1 MGRIPLSAPASVR
14 TVQPGKARWVYLLL
28 SFVMNIM
35 LGSAYSWSVFTL
47 PLKEV
52 YGATT
57 FTAMLPFAVALATF
71 SLGMVFAGR
80 FVDRHGPRK
89 VAMLGGAL
97 VSVGYMLSF
106 FMDKT
111 GLPIPT
117 LILTYGVVMGLGIGF
132 SYNPPIPTATRWF
145 PDRKGLATGFVVMGY
160 GLSPLFTAP
169 LASALI
175 EWYGVPTTFL
185 VMGVLFLAV
194 LVPLGS
200 LLRFPPPDWKAP
212 EPKGK
217 SKRTWT
223 PLAELETKAV
233 ARTPAFWSVWL
244 LYAVGT
250 AGGFM
255 VIGNAKPIAGEIGGA
270 AAALAII
277 AVQVLAVFNSIG
289 RPLFGRSADVYGPRR
304 TLLVMYLVLLGSL
317 GLLAVSTSVVPVFA
331 GIAITGM
338 VFGGFLAVMPAIA
351 VYFFGQKH
359 LGSNYGLLFTG
370 YGTGALIATF
380 AAGPLRDAFGS
391 YVPAF
396 YVGIALS
403 ALGFAISVLLR
414 PPRPAAA
421 RMESAKAPTRA

>member
-1 MGRIPLSAPASVR
+1 MKPEK
-14 TVQPGKARWVYLLL
+14 TRWVYLLL

-35 LGSAYSWSVFTL
+35 LGSAYSWSIFTT
-47 PLKEV
+47 PLKED

-89 VAMLGGAL
+89 IAMLGGVL
-97 VSVGYMLSF
+97 VSAGYMLSF
-106 FMDKT
+106 LVDKT
-111 GLPIPT
+111 GYPIPT

-169 LASALI
+169 LAKSLI
-175 EWYGVPTTFL
+175 GSHGVPTTFL
-185 VMGVLFLAV
+185 LMGVLFLFI

-200 LLRFPPPDWKAP
+200 LLRFPPPGWKAP
-212 EPKGK
+212 ESRAK

-223 PLAELETKAV
+223 PIAELETKEV
-233 ARTPAFWSVWL
+233 ARSPAFWSTWL

-255 VIGNAKPIAGEIGGA
+255 VIGNASPIAGEVGHA
-270 AAALAII
+270 SAALAVV
-277 AVQVLAVFNSIG
+277 AVQVLAVFNSLG

-304 TLLVMYLVLLGSL
+304 TLLVMYVVLLGSL
-317 GLLAVSTSVVPVFA
+317 GLLAVSSSAVPVFA

-351 VYFFGQKH
+351 VYFFGQKN

-370 YGTGALIATF
+370 YGTGAIIATF

-403 ALGFAISVLLR
+403 ALGFAISVFLR
-414 PPRPAAA
+414 PPRPSAA
-421 RMESAKAPTRA
+421 RMEPTKAPFRA

>member
-1 MGRIPLSAPASVR
+1 MRPER
-14 TVQPGKARWVYLLL
+14 TRWVYLLL

-35 LGSAYSWSVFTL
+35 LGSAYSWSVFTT
-47 PLKEV
+47 PLKED

-89 VAMLGGAL
+89 VAMLGGVL
-97 VSVGYMLSF
+97 VAAGYMLSF
-106 FMDKT
+106 LVDKT
-111 GLPIPT
+111 GYPLPT

-132 SYNPPIPTATRWF
+132 CYNPPIPTAARWF

-169 LASALI
+169 LADSLI
-175 EWYGVPTTFL
+175 TGYGVPTTFL
-185 VMGVLFLAV
+185 AMGVLFLVV

-200 LLRFPPPDWKAP
+200 LLRFPPPGWKAP
-212 EPKGK
+212 ERKTT

-223 PLAELETKAV
+223 PLAEVETKAML
-233 ARTPAFWSVWL
+233 RSPAFWTAWL

-255 VIGNAKPIAGEIGGA
+255 VIGNAKPIAMQIGGVGA
-270 AAALAII
+270 AMAIV
-277 AVQVLAVFNSIG
+277 AVQVLAVFNSLG
-289 RPLFGRSADVYGPRR
+289 RPIFGRSADAYGPRR
-304 TLLVMYLVLLGSL
+304 TLLTMFAVLLGAMA
-317 GLLAVSTSVVPVFA
+317 LLALSTWWVPLYA

-351 VYFFGQKH
+351 AYFFGQKN
-359 LGSNYGLLFTG
+359 LGSNYGVLFTG
-370 YGTGALIATF
+370 YGVGALVATF
-380 AAGPLRDAFGS
+380 AAGPIRDAFGS

-403 ALGFAISVLLR
+403 VFGLALSFLVR
-414 PPRPAAA
+414 PPRPTTA
-421 RMESAKAPTRA
+421 RVEPPKAVTRA